1 MGKPLT
7 YPCRGEIRWCA
18 TCAFTRGALSILFLH
33 RLLAAPPMKLNSGV
47 RRSICFG
54 AARRGCLK
62 QNRDCELTQM
72 RTDKH
77 QKTPVSSTRA
87 GDFAYC
93 QDTLNRRNDQWKDG
107 VRIRQM
113 SEHVAPAG
121 ILMRDAFF
129 EGGHVLHCYRGS
141 FLFKLEGLEPIRIG
155 EEETVVVYP
164 GQYVTIEALDAANL
178 LVYVIFEGGR
188 VASYFDQIGFF
199 NGIHGPTSSQIE
211 VFRQVKHRLE
221 ANESSDQE
229 KLLNRLS
236 DALVTYAHDLR
247 IGANALIGDAIR
259 QIRANLTRKI
269 VRLTPLY
276 EQLHIGHT
284 ALSQAFREAGLGSPA
299 QIIRREQLR
308 LVTDLLKTTRKPIA
322 EIAAETG
329 FISVTHFANFV
340 RRNAGMT
347 ARDIRRGGTGVKS
360 RREP

>member
-1 MGKPLT
+1 
-7 YPCRGEIRWCA
+7 
-18 TCAFTRGALSILFLH
+18 
-33 RLLAAPPMKLNSGV
+33 
-47 RRSICFG
+47 
-54 AARRGCLK
+54 
-62 QNRDCELTQM
+62 M

-77 QKTPVSSTRA
+77 QKTPVSLTRE

-113 SEHVAPAG
+113 SEHIAPAG
-121 ILMRDAFF
+121 ILIRDAFF
-129 EGGHVLHCYRGS
+129 EGGNVLHCYRGS
-141 FLFKLEGLEPIRIG
+141 FLFTLEGLGPIRVG
-155 EEETVVVYP
+155 EEETIVVYP
-164 GQYVTIEALDAANL
+164 GQHVTIEAQNAANL
-178 LVYVIFEGGR
+178 LVYVIFEGDR

-211 VFRQVKHRLE
+211 VFRQIKHQLE
-221 ANESSDQE
+221 ANESSDQV
-229 KLLNRLS
+229 KMLNRLS

-247 IGANALIGDAIR
+247 VGSNALIGDALR

-284 ALSQAFREAGLGSPA
+284 ALSRAFRAAGLGSPA

-308 LVTDLLKTTRKPIA
+308 LVTYLLKTTQKPIA

-340 RRNAGMT
+340 KRNAGMT
-347 ARDIRRGGTGVKS
+347 ARDIRRGGVGVKFS
-360 RREP
+360 RES